1 MMNLVSLPGLAART
15 NCICVTSDN
24 HEVDSSLGKIS
35 WTRVQAVL
43 GEGQISSWLATMLK
57 MLAMQCE

>member
-15 NCICVTSDN
+15 NCICVASDN
-24 HEVDSSLGKIS
+24 LEADSSLDKIS

-57 MLAMQCE
+57 MMAMQYE